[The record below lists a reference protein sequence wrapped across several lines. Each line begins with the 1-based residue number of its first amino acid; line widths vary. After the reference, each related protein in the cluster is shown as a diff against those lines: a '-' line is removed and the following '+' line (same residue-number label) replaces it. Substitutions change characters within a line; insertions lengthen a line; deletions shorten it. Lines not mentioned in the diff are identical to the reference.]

1 MSQTISIGPSRHSFP
16 LTALL
21 RLLMNTIALV
31 VKICCC
37 CGKILTGISVN
48 KALIFSMTYS
58 QESVRP
64 FIVSMSL
71 QTGSQPPVQPS
82 KCSSEQ

>member
-64 FIVSMSL
+64 FIASISL
-71 QTGSQPPVQPS
+71 HTGTQLLIL
-82 KCSSEQ
+82 K